1 MKNICVCFWGAWSPV
16 ELIMW
21 ISEHFFTACVQ
32 ECVLYSSLWYI
43 THTLH
48 IVFLSQKVVLP
59 LIVLQRGD
67 VRRGF
72 VFNDLTSL
80 CSVAP
85 ALCGPA
91 RQLSSPA
98 PPAASADWPELQQ
111 RSPGEGESETLYST
125 NTLNV
130 QEYILVTLVQKHISN
145 SRRFTLHTNGADTTG
160 PYTHCKA
167 TKQHDSLHISACI
180 VFYIFYR

>member
-1 MKNICVCFWGAWSPV
+1 MGCHQHSIVFLMILS
-16 ELIMW
+16 LIW
-21 ISEHFFTACVQ
+21 ISVFFGCMIPCRIDNVDFRAFFTACVQ
-32 ECVLYSSLWYI
+32 ECVFYSSLWCI
-43 THTLH
+43 MHTLH
-48 IVFLSQKVVLP
+48 IVFLSQQVVLP
-59 LIVLQRGD
+59 LLVLQRGD

-111 RSPGEGESETLYST
+111 QSPEGGESETLYST
-125 NTLNV
+125 NTPKV
-130 QEYILVTLVQKHISN
+130 QEFI
-145 SRRFTLHTNGADTTG
+145 
-160 PYTHCKA
+160 
-167 TKQHDSLHISACI
+167 
-180 VFYIFYR
+180 